1 MNNLTEDQQNQN
13 YIFDV
18 SENDF
23 GDKIIA
29 ASEEQLILVDFWA
42 PWCGPCKQLT
52 PVLEKIINNSKG
64 KVLLAKL
71 NIDENQQIAAQLR
84 IQSIPAVFAFK
95 DKKMVNAFQGVI
107 PEKQI
112 IEFIEKCL
120 GEELYKDNSEF
131 YKTIENLIE
140 NDEVSKAKESLEE
153 YMVENSSDIIAIK
166 LYLECL
172 VALSL
177 FDNAKDFISSL
188 SDEIQNTVQIK
199 SIISSLSIKEK
210 NLNGPSIEEIKL
222 RYKKN
227 PKNIDVILELA
238 EKYFADKKIDE
249 SFELL
254 LHNFSKSNQKDKDKI
269 KNSLIKYFEILGNNN
284 DKTKSY
290 RKRLSSIMFS

>member
-1 MNNLTEDQQNQN
+1 MNNLTKDQQNQN

-29 ASEEQLILVDFWA
+29 ASEETLILVDFWA

-120 GEELYKDNSEF
+120 GEELYKDNSKF
-131 YKTIENLIE
+131 YKTIEDLIE
-140 NDEVSKAKESLEE
+140 NDEISKAKEYLEE
-153 YMVENSSDIIAIK
+153 HMVENSSDVIAIK
-166 LYLECL
+166 LYLDCL
-172 VALSL
+172 IALSL
-177 FDNAKDFISSL
+177 FDDAKDCISSL
-188 SDEIQNTVQIK
+188 SDEIQKTEHIK
-199 SIISSLSIKEK
+199 SVISSLSIKEK
-210 NLNGPSIEEIKL
+210 NLNGPSLEEIEL
-222 RYKKN
+222 RYKNN
-227 PKNIDVILELA
+227 PKNINVILELA

-249 SFELL
+249 SLELL
-254 LHNFSKSNQKDKDKI
+254 LHNFSKNNQKDKDKI

-290 RKRLSSIMFS
+290 RKKLSSIMFS

>member
-29 ASEEQLILVDFWA
+29 ASEETLILVDFWA

-254 LHNFSKSNQKDKDKI
+254 LHNFSKSTQKDKDKI
-269 KNSLIKYFEILGNNN
+269 KNSLIKYFEILGNSN
-284 DKTKSY
+284 DKTKSF

>member
-269 KNSLIKYFEILGNNN
+269 KNSLIKYFEILGNSN
-284 DKTKSY
+284 DKTKSF